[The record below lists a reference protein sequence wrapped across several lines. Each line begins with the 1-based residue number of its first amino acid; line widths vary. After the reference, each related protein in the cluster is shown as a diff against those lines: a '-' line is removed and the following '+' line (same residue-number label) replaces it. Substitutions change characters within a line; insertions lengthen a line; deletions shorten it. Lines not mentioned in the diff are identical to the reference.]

1 MTKAQELAKI
11 FLEFAYYHEMN
22 GVAFKPRAYE
32 IASESMAGLGDEVEA
47 AWRKGGVKELKK
59 LPSLGQSTAEKVDEF
74 LRTGHVKE
82 YEQMKKR
89 FPVDIWGLSRIEGLG
104 PKHIKE
110 LYRHLKVKNLN
121 DLKRA
126 LQSGKIKKLPRWGEK
141 SQDKLERQLKLM
153 EASAGRQLLGYI
165 LPAADQIV
173 KELSKVPGVMHC
185 TYAGSIR
192 RRQETIGD
200 IDLLAT
206 SKNPERVM
214 DVFVNLPQV
223 ETIHEK
229 GKTRSSVRLKI
240 GIDADLRVVPDKVYG
255 ATLQYFTGDKK
266 HNVMLREY
274 ALSKG
279 FTLNEYGL
287 FTLVRRKGKPLRRY
301 FTYVQDDKK
310 GALVVCKTEE
320 EIYKK
325 LKMDTPPPELRVGGD
340 EIEAAQKH
348 KLPNLIPYGS
358 IKGDLQVQT
367 TWSDGALGIKE
378 MAEEAKKRGLT
389 YMAVTDHT
397 KSLAFINGL
406 NEKRLAQQGKE
417 IDKLNKALKGFT
429 ILKGT
434 ECDIHKDGSL
444 DLSDKAL
451 AKLDWVGISIH
462 SNFKLSRAEQTKRLV
477 KAMSNPYV
485 DCVFHP
491 TCRLI
496 GKREPIDLDMD
507 EVLAA
512 AKKYKVAL
520 EINSF
525 PERSD
530 LRDVHVR
537 MAIKAGVKIVINSDA
552 HAPEHFDFLPLGE
565 AIARR
570 GWATKADVLNTK
582 SAKEMMACEAKKH
595 R

>member
-1 MTKAQELAKI
+1 MTKYQELAKI
-11 FLEFAYYHEMN
+11 FFEFSYWHEMN
-22 GVAFKPRAYE
+22 NVAFKPRAYQ
-32 IASESMAGLGDEVEA
+32 IASEAVTGLGDEVEA

-59 LPSLGQSTAEKVDEF
+59 LPGLGQKTAEKADEF
-74 LRTGHVKE
+74 FRTGHVKE
-82 YEQMKKR
+82 YEQMKKK

-110 LYRHLKVKNLN
+110 LYQHLKVKNL
-121 DLKRA
+121 DGLKRA
-126 LQSGKIKKLPRWGEK
+126 LASGKIKSLPRWGEK
-141 SQDKLERQLKLM
+141 SQERLSRQLQM
-153 EASAGRQLLGYI
+153 MVEASDRQLLGYV
-165 LPAADQIV
+165 LPVADKIV
-173 KELSKVPGVMHC
+173 TELSKIPGVSRC

-192 RRQETIGD
+192 RKQETIGD

-206 SKNPERVM
+206 SKDPRKVM
-214 DVFVNLPQV
+214 DAFVSLPQV
-223 ETIHEK
+223 ETVHEK

-240 GIDADLRVVPDKVYG
+240 GIDADLRVVPDNVYG

-279 FTLNEYGL
+279 YTLNEYGL
-287 FTLVRRKGKPLRRY
+287 FTLIRKKGKHESGKLI
-301 FTYVQDDKK
+301 
-310 GALVVCKTEE
+310 VCKTEE
-320 EIYKK
+320 EIYEK
-325 LKMDTPPPELRVGGD
+325 LKMETPPPELRVGGE
-340 EIEAAQKH
+340 EIAAAQKH

-358 IKGDLQVQT
+358 IKGDFQVQT
-367 TWSDGALGIKE
+367 DWSDGALSILD
-378 MAEEAKKRGLT
+378 MAKEAKKRGLD
-389 YMAVTDHT
+389 YMVVTDHT

-406 NEKRLAQQGKE
+406 DEKRLARQGKE
-417 IDKLNKALKGFT
+417 IDKLNKTLKGFT

-434 ECDIHKDGSL
+434 ECDVHKDGSL
-444 DLSDKAL
+444 DLSDEAL

-462 SNFKLSRAEQTKRLV
+462 SHFKLPRAEQTKRLV
-477 KAMSNPYV
+477 KAISHKYV

-491 TCRLI
+491 TCRII

-507 EVLAA
+507 EVIAA
-512 AKKYKVAL
+512 AKKYNVAL

-530 LRDVHVR
+530 LRDVLVR
-537 MAIKAGVKIVINSDA
+537 AAIRAGVKITINSDA
-552 HAPEHFDFLPLGE
+552 HAPEHFDFLPLGI

-582 SAKEMMACEAKKH
+582 SVKELLAWKAKK
-595 R
+595 RKK